1 MAGGGEEKR
10 VKTEDF
16 LEEIKK
22 ACGENLLSFVVYG
35 SAAAGDAVPGVSDVN
50 VMLVLREAHI
60 GALRAIGE
68 ASRGWLRKGNPP
80 PLLFTR
86 ERLAASAD
94 AFPIELSDMKAARKV
109 LFGPDPLEGLA
120 VEPGHLRA
128 ALERELKGKL
138 ILLRNACV
146 SAAGGDKALR
156 AAMTASLPSVL
167 VLCRA
172 ALRLRSGSA
181 PVAKLAAAEELG
193 KAVGAD
199 VSSFAE
205 IQALRAGG
213 RVSDAGGLFARYLGA
228 AEALA
233 DAVDRWEH

>member
-1 MAGGGEEKR
+1 MSAEKY
-10 VKTEDF
+10 
-16 LEEIKK
+16 LEEIRKV
-22 ACGENLLSFVVYG
+22 CGGNLLSFMLYG
-35 SAAAGDAVPGVSDVN
+35 SAAAGDAVPGASDVN

-68 ASRGWLRKGNPP
+68 ASRGWLKKGNPP
-80 PLLFTR
+80 PLIFTR

-94 AFPIELSDMKAARKV
+94 AFPIELSDMRAARKV
-109 LFGPDPLEGLA
+109 LFGADPLEGLA

-138 ILLRNACV
+138 IALRNSYVA
-146 SAAGGDKALR
+146 SAGDGKALR

-172 ALRLRSGSA
+172 ALRLRAGSA
-181 PVAKLAAAEELG
+181 PSAKLAAAAELG
-193 KAVGAD
+193 RLVGAD
-199 VSSFAE
+199 VSAFAE

-213 RVSDAGGLFARYLGA
+213 RVSDAEALFARYLGA

>member
-1 MAGGGEEKR
+1 M
-10 VKTEDF
+10 KTEDF

-35 SAAAGDAVPGVSDVN
+35 SAAAGDAVPGASDVN

-60 GALRAIGE
+60 GALRAIGL
-68 ASRGWLRKGNPP
+68 ASRGWLKKGNPP
-80 PLLFTR
+80 PLIFTR
-86 ERLAASAD
+86 ERLSASAD
-94 AFPIELSDMKAARKV
+94 AFPIELSDMQAARKV
-109 LFGPDPLEGLA
+109 LYGADPLEGLA

-138 ILLRNACV
+138 IVLRNSYVA
-146 SAAGGDKALR
+146 SAGDGQALR

-172 ALRLRSGSA
+172 ALRLRAGSA
-181 PVAKLAAAEELG
+181 PPAKLAAAAELG
-193 KAVGAD
+193 RLVGAD

-213 RVSDAGGLFARYLGA
+213 RVSDAEGLFARYLGA
-228 AEALA
+228 AGALA